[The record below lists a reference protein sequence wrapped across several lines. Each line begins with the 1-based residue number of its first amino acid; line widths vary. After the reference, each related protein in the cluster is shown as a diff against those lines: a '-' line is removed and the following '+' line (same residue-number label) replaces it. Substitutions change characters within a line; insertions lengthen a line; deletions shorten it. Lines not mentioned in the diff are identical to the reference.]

1 MALST
6 DLSMSHHQ
14 SYEVLIYQTLEEV
27 QGKLDELYLE
37 EKVVAYAVQK
47 KGALLLAK
55 RKHLINISKCMSTR
69 PKLSVADYFAA
80 QKESIAQM
88 VRCNELEDA
97 EVELTNLELDQQAI
111 AIAIEEHQATQAA
124 LQVELQMLQMAIGQ
138 QGKGPQR
145 QESYKEEFDKA
156 RGFDVE
162 DDAVFCP
169 QLDDEIAF

>member
-1 MALST
+1 MST
-6 DLSMSHHQ
+6 HQ
-14 SYEVLIYQTLEEV
+14 SYEELINQKLEEV
-27 QGKLDELYLE
+27 QGKLSELYLE
-37 EKVVAYAVQK
+37 EKAVEYAIQK

-55 RKHLINISKCMSTR
+55 RKHVISMSKCMRTH

-97 EVELTNLELDQQAI
+97 EVELTHLELDQQAI

-138 QGKGPQR
+138 QGKGLQR
-145 QESYKEEFDKA
+145 HENYKEEFDKA

-162 DDAVFCP
+162 DDDVFCP
-169 QLDDEIAF
+169 KLNEDIAF